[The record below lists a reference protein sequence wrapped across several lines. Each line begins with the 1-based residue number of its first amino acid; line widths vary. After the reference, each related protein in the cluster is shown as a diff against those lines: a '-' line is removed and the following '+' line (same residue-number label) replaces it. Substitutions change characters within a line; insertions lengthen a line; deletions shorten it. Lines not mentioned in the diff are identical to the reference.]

1 MNGKNFLMFF
11 FQKKKKI
18 IKNLENEI
26 NLMLN

>member
-1 MNGKNFLMFF
+1 MNGKKFSNTFF
-11 FQKKKKI
+11 SKKKI